1 MGDFMKPT
9 QSRPSTTQTDPF
21 RDMRPQA
28 QFAENAL
35 RGSLGASRA
44 GEIGN
49 PYVGPSAAQQ
59 ATLGSMQN
67 YLGQAMPAFN
77 QGARELERVAAGAY
91 LDPTKAAPYQ
101 QFKSSQMALAPMLFE
116 DTANQLAGRSIARGG
131 GGSSLRLQQAQ
142 AAGEIGGGIGQKV
155 AGAGWEQYGRER
167 GLQEAAAARGM
178 TLAPGLAQQLFGQ
191 QETLRAAQQQANMEQ
206 LRGRLQAMGLQSGQI
221 ESLLKYLNVAAGRP
235 APYVQGPS
243 GWQELNSV
251 LSMSGEAYPGFKSA
265 IGSTAATP
273 APSSSVMG
281 PSMGYWV

>member
-21 RDMRPQA
+21 RNMRPQA
-28 QFAENAL
+28 QFAEDVL
-35 RGSLGASRA
+35 RGSLGGSRA

-59 ATLGSMQN
+59 ATLGSMQG
-67 YLGQAMPAFN
+67 YLGQAMPAFT
-77 QGARELERVAAGAY
+77 QGARELNRVAAGAY

-101 QFKSSQMALAPMLFE
+101 QFKSSQMALAPMLFQ
-116 DTANQLAGRSIARGG
+116 DTANQLAGRAIARGG

-178 TLAPGLAQQLFGQ
+178 TLAPGLATQLFGQ

-206 LRGRLQAMGLQSGQI
+206 LRGRLQAMGLQGAQI
-221 ESLLKYLNVAAGRP
+221 DSLLRYLNVAAGRP
-235 APYVQGPS
+235 EPYVKGPS

-251 LSMSGEAYPGFKSA
+251 LSMSGDPNFKTA

-273 APSSSVMG
+273 APAPSANVYG